1 RVVLFTG
8 PPGTGKSTLAEDV
21 AHAIA
26 APVFSFDWM
35 MGALT
40 PFEGV
45 QEVIQQDRE
54 TFRAVGYAMLTQAVE
69 KQLWSGQSAVLDCV
83 APTPVEARWIALAE
97 NYGARFDAIECFCS
111 DEALHR
117 SRIEGRPRGI
127 PGGEELRWEWVVNTM
142 RSYEPLPQAKL
153 VVDAV
158 EPLDTNLAR
167 VRTYLGISP
176 ATEERQQ

>member
-1 RVVLFTG
+1 MLFTG

-21 AHAIA
+21 ARSIA

-45 QEVIQQDRE
+45 QQAIQQDRE

-69 KQLWSGQSAVLDCV
+69 KQLWSGQPAVLDCV
-83 APTPVEARWIALAE
+83 ARTPVEQRWITLAE
-97 NYGARFDAIECFCS
+97 RYGARFDAIECLCS
-111 DEALHR
+111 DEELHR
-117 SRIEGRPRGI
+117 SRIEGRVRGI
-127 PGGEELRWEWVVNTM
+127 PGWEELRWEWVVHTM

-153 VVDAV
+153 VLDAV

-167 VRTYLGISP
+167 VRTYLGI
-176 ATEERQQ
+176 AAVTQE